1 MRRDWNRE
9 GKVGVAGNRF
19 AGPTGFFASL
29 RMTAVLASLFF
40 VEIRAETVV
49 DFEGAEVA
57 KRVEAWEENGVTFK
71 LAHAP
76 VQTKAVGRLVFFE
89 HHGTGR
95 KGILCAMAMEP
106 IPVEVRFSGP
116 VSSVAVVFWA
126 STGSAARLEAFDA
139 AGQRVAEA
147 VQAVV
152 PGRSAPEEQVPF
164 FELKVQGP
172 EIALVRFSGPRA
184 GEFLAA
190 DEVRFEPVS
199 RR

>member
-1 MRRDWNRE
+1 MGVRKMKRRMSIW
-9 GKVGVAGNRF
+9 
-19 AGPTGFFASL
+19 
-29 RMTAVLASLFF
+29 TAVGWLAL
-40 VEIRAETVV
+40 VATAWAETVV

-57 KRVEAWEENGVTFK
+57 KRMEVWEEKGVTFK

-106 IPVEVRFSGP
+106 IPVEVKLPAPASA
-116 VSSVAVVFWA
+116 VTVVFWA
-126 STGSAARLEAFDA
+126 STGSAARLEAFDG

-147 VQAVV
+147 VRELV
-152 PGRSAPEEQVPF
+152 PSRAAPEEMVPF
-164 FELKVQGP
+164 FELKVEAP

-190 DEVRFEPVS
+190 DEVRFEAVG
-199 RR
+199 RQ